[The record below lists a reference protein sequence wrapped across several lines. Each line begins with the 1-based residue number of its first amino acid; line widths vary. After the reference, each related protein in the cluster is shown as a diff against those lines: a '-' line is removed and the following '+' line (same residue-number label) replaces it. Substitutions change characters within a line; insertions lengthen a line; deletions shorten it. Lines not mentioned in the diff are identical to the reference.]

1 MVQTPITGTHAPVH
15 IAPDKSGLNRLLC
28 FAKDRFAL
36 SVLYFKMN
44 VGAKQG
50 SDPDRNIGR
59 CSASPHIHIAPD
71 KSGLNR
77 LLCSAKDRFALS
89 VLHFKMNV
97 GAKQGSAPDHSR
109 GASPIPLF
117 LSQSLHS
124 DNRVKQS

>member
-1 MVQTPITGTHAPVH
+1 MLAQNMVQTPITGTHAPVH

-28 FAKDRFAL
+28 
-36 SVLYFKMN
+36 
-44 VGAKQG
+44 
-50 SDPDRNIGR
+50 
-59 CSASPHIHIAPD
+59 
-71 KSGLNR
+71 
-77 LLCSAKDRFALS
+77 SAKDRFTLS

>member
-28 FAKDRFAL
+28 SAKNRFAH
-36 SVLYFKMN
+36 SVRHFKMN
-44 VGAKQG
+44 VSAKHG
-50 SDPDRNIGR
+50 SDPDHRHRI
-59 CSASPHIHIAPD
+59 PHINIAPD
-71 KSGLNR
+71 KSGLTR

-97 GAKQGSAPDHSR
+97 GAKQGSDPNHSR

-117 LSQSLHS
+117 LSHSLHS